1 MTVEVSAA
9 HDEEEELVNL
19 LRTGQIKGNGER
31 KIKYNIL
38 DEQTKMEIGI
48 WFIKNNY
55 IIYLELKVKGNIGD
69 LGSPPS

>member
-38 DEQTKMEIGI
+38 DELTKMEIGI

-69 LGSPPS
+69 LGTPPS